1 MKKLHAIF
9 FLAALILASACDK
22 DDDEPEAP
30 LSIKTQMLVNPTWET
45 VAFLLVDVESG
56 EAIDATDEMPCYK
69 DNFLKLNKNG
79 NFTMNEGSEI
89 CEDEEQESTGSWKFN
104 SAETKITITDED
116 GPEEVE
122 ILELSEDELVFAM
135 EEVLVIEEVSYAVV
149 FAFEAK
155 E

>member
-1 MKKLHAIF
+1 MKKLHAI

-69 DNFLKLNKNG
+69 DNFLKFNKNG